1 MIGDDDI
8 DANADD
14 DEDWM
19 MMKLMLGDGDID
31 DDNGDDIYA
40 KADDGNDNDFDQ
52 FFSLIAVFHQ
62 LIQIKSLILITLKF
76 QGQYL
81 TTPIYPPP
89 GGFFNVFAFLITLKK
104 FCHIPPQH
112 YPCVKKTF
120 SLTCWFLRKGD
131 LGRTCACLADSP
143 SAPQTS

>member
-31 DDNGDDIYA
+31 DDNGDDIDA

-52 FFSLIAVFHQ
+52 FFSLIAVYHQ

-81 TTPIYPPP
+81 TTPI
-89 GGFFNVFAFLITLKK
+89 
-104 FCHIPPQH
+104 
-112 YPCVKKTF
+112 
-120 SLTCWFLRKGD
+120 SLSTPRRL
-131 LGRTCACLADSP
+131 L
-143 SAPQTS
+143 

>member
-31 DDNGDDIYA
+31 DDNGDDIDA

-52 FFSLIAVFHQ
+52 FFSLIAVHHQ
-62 LIQIKSLILITLKF
+62 LIQIKSLILITFKF

-81 TTPIYPPP
+81 TTPI
-89 GGFFNVFAFLITLKK
+89 
-104 FCHIPPQH
+104 
-112 YPCVKKTF
+112 
-120 SLTCWFLRKGD
+120 SLSTPRRL
-131 LGRTCACLADSP
+131 L
-143 SAPQTS
+143 

>member
-40 KADDGNDNDFDQ
+40 KADDYDFDQ
-52 FFSLIAVFHQ
+52 FFSLFAVYHQ
-62 LIQIKSLILITLKF
+62 LIQIDINNLKISRTIPHHPHIIIHPPAASLM
-76 QGQYL
+76 
-81 TTPIYPPP
+81 
-89 GGFFNVFAFLITLKK
+89 FLNSSS
-104 FCHIPPQH
+104 PSRN
-112 YPCVKKTF
+112 
-120 SLTCWFLRKGD
+120 SLTYFHSIILVSKNLFTHLLVLAKRR
-131 LGRTCACLADSP
+131 LGSYMCLSG
-143 SAPQTS
+143 